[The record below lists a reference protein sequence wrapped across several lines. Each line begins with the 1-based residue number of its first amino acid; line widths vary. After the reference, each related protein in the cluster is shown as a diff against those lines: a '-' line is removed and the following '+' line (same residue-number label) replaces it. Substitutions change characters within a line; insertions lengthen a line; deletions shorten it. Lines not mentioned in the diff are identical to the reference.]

1 VLAAQMLK
9 RRRGQN
15 ASINPALEHIEVD
28 ADILRASL
36 TCELCKNILRE
47 ANTVTECLHSFC
59 FQCISSKM
67 IVGQSNYC
75 PACGSSDSS
84 LGVNPF
90 SDKKIITDGRKNHL
104 CQTFRELLEEKE
116 VVEDGGGEKEGGE
129 KEGEK
134 KGEEQASMEEA

>member
-1 VLAAQMLK
+1 
-9 RRRGQN
+9 
-15 ASINPALEHIEVD
+15 
-28 ADILRASL
+28 
-36 TCELCKNILRE
+36 
-47 ANTVTECLHSFC
+47 
-59 FQCISSKM
+59 M

-90 SDKKIITDGRKNHL
+90 LDKKIITDGRKNHL
-104 CQTFRELLEEKE
+104 CQTFREMLEKE
-116 VVEDGGGEKEGGE
+116 VLVVEDGQGE

>member
-1 VLAAQMLK
+1 
-9 RRRGQN
+9 
-15 ASINPALEHIEVD
+15 
-28 ADILRASL
+28 
-36 TCELCKNILRE
+36 
-47 ANTVTECLHSFC
+47 
-59 FQCISSKM
+59 M

-104 CQTFRELLEEKE
+104 CQTFREMLEKE
-116 VVEDGGGEKEGGE
+116 KEVLVVEDGKGEKDGGE

-134 KGEEQASMEEA
+134 KGEELASMEEG

>member
-1 VLAAQMLK
+1 MLK

-90 SDKKIITDGRKNHL
+90 LDKKIITDGRKNHL
-104 CQTFRELLEEKE
+104 CQTFREMLEKE
-116 VVEDGGGEKEGGE
+116 VLVVEDGKGEKEGGE

-134 KGEEQASMEEA
+134 KGEEQASMEQA

>member
-1 VLAAQMLK
+1 
-9 RRRGQN
+9 
-15 ASINPALEHIEVD
+15 
-28 ADILRASL
+28 
-36 TCELCKNILRE
+36 
-47 ANTVTECLHSFC
+47 
-59 FQCISSKM
+59 M

-90 SDKKIITDGRKNHL
+90 LDKKIITDGRKNHL
-104 CQTFRELLEEKE
+104 CQTFREMLEKE
-116 VVEDGGGEKEGGE
+116 KEVLVVEDGQGEKEGGE

>member
-1 VLAAQMLK
+1 
-9 RRRGQN
+9 
-15 ASINPALEHIEVD
+15 
-28 ADILRASL
+28 
-36 TCELCKNILRE
+36 
-47 ANTVTECLHSFC
+47 
-59 FQCISSKM
+59 M

-90 SDKKIITDGRKNHL
+90 LDKKIITDGRKNHL
-104 CQTFRELLEEKE
+104 CQTFREMLEEKE
-116 VVEDGGGEKEGGE
+116 LVEDGKGEKEGGE

>member
-1 VLAAQMLK
+1 MFL
-9 RRRGQN
+9 
-15 ASINPALEHIEVD
+15 I
-28 ADILRASL
+28 SL
-36 TCELCKNILRE
+36 LLLLSNKQQQ
-47 ANTVTECLHSFC
+47 TECLHSFC

-90 SDKKIITDGRKNHL
+90 LDKKIITDGRKNHL
-104 CQTFRELLEEKE
+104 CQTFREMLEKE
-116 VVEDGGGEKEGGE
+116 KEVLVVEDGKGEKEGGE

>member
-1 VLAAQMLK
+1 
-9 RRRGQN
+9 
-15 ASINPALEHIEVD
+15 
-28 ADILRASL
+28 
-36 TCELCKNILRE
+36 
-47 ANTVTECLHSFC
+47 
-59 FQCISSKM
+59 M

-90 SDKKIITDGRKNHL
+90 LDKKIITDGRKNHL
-104 CQTFRELLEEKE
+104 CQTFREMLEEKE
-116 VVEDGGGEKEGGE
+116 VLVVEDGKGEKEGGE

>member
-1 VLAAQMLK
+1 MFLISPLLK
-9 RRRGQN
+9 QQQ
-15 ASINPALEHIEVD
+15 
-28 ADILRASL
+28 
-36 TCELCKNILRE
+36 
-47 ANTVTECLHSFC
+47 TECLHSFC

-134 KGEEQASMEEA
+134 KGEEPASMDEA